1 MRTLQQAQGME
12 PLMVMFLTDLYGS
25 FPEKTPLYPVLWAST
40 GSQQAPFG
48 QVVPM
53 QAA

>member
-1 MRTLQQAQGME
+1 
-12 PLMVMFLTDLYGS
+12 MVVFLTDLYDS
-25 FPEKTPLYPVLWAST
+25 FLEKTSLDPVLWAST

-53 QAA
+53 QVA

>member
-1 MRTLQQAQGME
+1 
-12 PLMVMFLTDLYGS
+12 MVVFLTDLSGS
-25 FPEKTPLYPVLWAST
+25 FPENTPLDPVLWAST

-53 QAA
+53 QVA